1 MEDGRLDEKLLSE
14 VVQRLTRI
22 EVKLEEIVT
31 LKRDVQDNRRE
42 LEAIRQRIVELE
54 TKDDQQR
61 KELDQIY
68 DNNKWISRAVIG
80 ALITST
86 VAIIFTILK
95 LGLGI

>member
-1 MEDGRLDEKLLSE
+1 MEDGRLDEKLLNE

-42 LEAIRQRIVELE
+42 LETLRQRMVELE
-54 TKDDQQR
+54 TKGDQQR
-61 KELDQIY
+61 KELDQIF

-86 VAIIFTILK
+86 VAIIFTVLK

>member
-1 MEDGRLDEKLLSE
+1 MEDGRLDEKLLNE

-31 LKRDVQDNRRE
+31 LKRDVQDNRKE
-42 LEAIRQRIVELE
+42 LELIRQRMVELE
-54 TKDDQQR
+54 TKGEQQR
-61 KELDQIY
+61 KELDQIF
-68 DNNKWISRAVIG
+68 DNSKWISRAVIG

>member
-1 MEDGRLDEKLLSE
+1 MEDGRLDEKLLNE

-42 LEAIRQRIVELE
+42 LDTLRQRMVELE
-54 TKDDQQR
+54 TKGDQQR
-61 KELDQIY
+61 KELDQIF

-86 VAIIFTILK
+86 VAIIFTVLK

>member
-1 MEDGRLDEKLLSE
+1 MEDGRLDEKLLNE

-42 LEAIRQRIVELE
+42 LDILRQRMVELE
-54 TKDDQQR
+54 TKGDQQR
-61 KELDQIY
+61 KELDQIF

-86 VAIIFTILK
+86 VAIIFTVLK

>member
-31 LKRDVQDNRRE
+31 LKRDVHDNRRE
-42 LEAIRQRIVELE
+42 LEAIRQRMVELE

-86 VAIIFTILK
+86 VAIIFTVLK